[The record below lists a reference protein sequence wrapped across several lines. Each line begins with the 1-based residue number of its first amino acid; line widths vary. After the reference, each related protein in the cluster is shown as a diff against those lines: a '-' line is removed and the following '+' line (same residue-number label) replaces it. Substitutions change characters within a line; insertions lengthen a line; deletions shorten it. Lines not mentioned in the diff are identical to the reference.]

1 MVRLTTVRGVHD
13 AFFERRPELMPLG
26 KLLPWVGTAV
36 SRRFQQLVAQH
47 GMSPTAF
54 SVLGVLG
61 HHDALSHRE
70 LAGHLGLTPATLTP
84 VIDTLEEA
92 GAVRRSRDRTDR
104 RVVRLSITPAGQ
116 ERLLATFAHVAAQ
129 FRERMPH
136 PTPEHERIIRAYLT
150 AVLAAVGDEEDSELH
165 G

>member
-1 MVRLTTVRGVHD
+1 MHD

-36 SRRFQQLVAQH
+36 SRRYQQLVAEH

-61 HHDALSHRE
+61 HRDALSHRE
-70 LAGHLGLTPATLTP
+70 LAGHLGVTPATLTP

-92 GAVRRSRDRTDR
+92 GAVRRSRDRSDR
-104 RVVRLSITPAGQ
+104 RVVRLSITPAGR
-116 ERLLATFAHVAAQ
+116 ERLVTTVGQVATR
-129 FRERMPH
+129 FRARMPH
-136 PTPEHERIIRAYLT
+136 PPPEHERIIRAYLT
-150 AVLAAVGDEEDSELH
+150 AVLAAVGDGGDEDLH